1 MGRPL
6 SEDGPHGSAAA
17 EQTRQRFWTRGRT
30 TSLIAV
36 LAAVTIGIT
45 VGGLVGNPSVVPGS
59 ASAAGDTPSAEAEP
73 TAEETPE
80 AQPAP
85 PPAEHARQPGTIY
98 LADGGS
104 ARLVR
109 EEVDATGTLPV
120 PDSLGEATW
129 WGAGLGAAAGASVMA
144 GHVNWQGALG
154 PFDQL
159 HRAEVGERIEIVDV
173 DGGEWTY
180 QTSEVL
186 TLHKDE
192 LPGRAADLFGQD
204 GDHRLVLVTC
214 GGRYVGG
221 PSGYEDNRIVV
232 ATLVGTPD
240 VA

>member
-1 MGRPL
+1 MGRPR
-6 SEDGPHGSAAA
+6 SEDATSGSAAA
-17 EQTRQRFWTRGRT
+17 ERERGRFWTRGRT

-36 LAAVTIGIT
+36 LAAVVIGVI
-45 VGGLVGNPSVVPGS
+45 VGGIMGNPSVVPGS
-59 ASAAGDTPSAEAEP
+59 ASASNAPVETAPGEAEP
-73 TAEETPE
+73 TQA
-80 AQPAP
+80 APAP
-85 PPAEHARQPGTIY
+85 PPTEHARQPGTIY

-109 EEVDATGTLPV
+109 DEVDATGTLPV

-180 QTSEVL
+180 ETSEVL

-192 LPGRAADLFGQD
+192 LPARAAELFGQD
-204 GDHRLVLVTC
+204 GVHRLVLVTC

-221 PSGYEDNRIVV
+221 PSGYEDNRIVI

-240 VA
+240 LA